1 MRLKEWFG
9 WHFPELIKSITDIF
23 LLVKVIILIRC
34 RDNVRDDFENF
45 KGPLIE
51 LIGSEEIVAKIK
63 ADADISMGVTLSET
77 DVIHIQELGTCIN
90 DMLLYR
96 KDLAN

>member
-9 WHFPELIKSITDIF
+9 WHFPELVKTITDIF
-23 LLVKVIILIRC
+23 LLVKVIILIKS
-34 RDNVRDDFENF
+34 RDSIRDDYENF

-51 LIGSEEIVAKIK
+51 LIGSEELVAKIK
-63 ADADISMGVTLSET
+63 SDADISMGVTLSET

-90 DMLLYR
+90 DMLL
-96 KDLAN
+96 